1 MSLISLIQQHAQAQ
15 AQDEQ
20 WSEVA
25 SVLNATTVA
34 VRNPKQWTLGEIEQ
48 SLGADA
54 ACIIAKAIKDAA
66 AVDPLMESAFVAVST
81 SGIQLHTD
89 ERQAL
94 VASIGQQA
102 GWPAEQI
109 AAMQALGLVRK
120 SPADVAG
127 LGVVT
132 ADQCRDDVV
141 LQQKKQSLDA
151 VQAALE
157 IAAAEFRKAE
167 STPQSILQAA
177 RSYIDELLP

>member
-1 MSLISLIQQHAQAQ
+1 MSLISLIQQHAIAE
-15 AQDEQ
+15 AEAGQ
-20 WSEVA
+20 WDAVA
-25 SVLNATTVA
+25 AALNYKSVA

-48 SLGADA
+48 SLGTDA
-54 ACIIAKAIKDAA
+54 ARIIAGAIKAAA
-66 AVDPLMESAFVAVST
+66 AVDPLMESAFVAVCT

-94 VASIGQQA
+94 VAFIGQQA
-102 GWPAEQI
+102 GLPAEQI
-109 AAMQALGLVRK
+109 AAMQALGVVRK

-127 LGVVT
+127 LGTVT
-132 ADQCRDDVV
+132 ADQCRDAVA

-157 IAAAEFRKAE
+157 MAATEFRKAE